1 MSNDNK
7 QIQGNIFSFFVQR
20 KIGQIIYLISLLI
33 LPRTRYKLFYESLIK
48 LKKIRRIKDRISI
61 MAILQKV
68 WNVRLYMHGCK
79 RWVML
84 LTAFINIWKIIKWK
98 EQKLQTVSIHFLLFI
113 ITSVKT
119 NFKWSRGKH
128 NIKKV
133 EFPFDFMVI
142 DCYVSPRE
150 MKEFGKKVR
159 MLNVIWWNREIVFCN
174 KFADFE
180 L

>member
-1 MSNDNK
+1 MITNK
-7 QIQGNIFSFFVQR
+7 FRATYSHFSFNGKWDKWFIWFHCLYCPVET
-20 KIGQIIYLISLLI
+20 LC
-33 LPRTRYKLFYESLIK
+33 YKLFYESLIK

>member
-1 MSNDNK
+1 MITNK
-7 QIQGNIFSFFVQR
+7 LRATYSHFSSTVTWE
-20 KIGQIIYLISLLI
+20 IELI
-33 LPRTRYKLFYESLIK
+33 LFHCWYCLVETKRYKLIHESLIK
-48 LKKIRRIKDRISI
+48 LKNIGRIKDRISI

-113 ITSVKT
+113 ITNVKT

-128 NIKKV
+128 NIKKLSFILISWSLTV
-133 EFPFDFMVI
+133 M
-142 DCYVSPRE
+142 SPQEKWRNSE
-150 MKEFGKKVR
+150 WR
-159 MLNVIWWNREIVFCN
+159 
-174 KFADFE
+174 
-180 L
+180 

>member
-7 QIQGNIFSFFVQR
+7 QIQGNIFENFVHR
-20 KIGQIIYLISLLI
+20 KIGKIIYLISLLI
-33 LPRTRYKLFYESLIK
+33 LPSWDAPLIK

-133 EFPFDFMVI
+133 AFSFDFMVI

-159 MLNVIWWNREIVFCN
+159 MLNVIWWNREITFCN

>member
-1 MSNDNK
+1 MITNK
-7 QIQGNIFSFFVQR
+7 FRATYLKISFN
-20 KIGQIIYLISLLI
+20 G
-33 LPRTRYKLFYESLIK
+33 KLENNLFDFIAYTSQLRCYASLIK

-98 EQKLQTVSIHFLLFI
+98 EQTLQTVSIHFLLFI

-150 MKEFGKKVR
+150 MKEFGMKVR
-159 MLNVIWWNREIVFCN
+159 MLNVIWWNREITFCN

>member
-1 MSNDNK
+1 M
-7 QIQGNIFSFFVQR
+7 
-20 KIGQIIYLISLLI
+20 
-33 LPRTRYKLFYESLIK
+33 IK

-159 MLNVIWWNREIVFCN
+159 MLNVIWWNREIVFRN